1 MIRKI
6 WSSDSRFKAFEFR
19 EGLNIILAETALAS
33 TRKDSRNG
41 VGKTTLLNI
50 IHFCLGADATQIDL
64 PKLELDGWSFYIEL
78 EVNGTIITASRSICQ
93 PSIIRVHNNC
103 SSLPVSPS
111 EGSDGFFYK
120 LEAWKDVL
128 GRCLF
133 GLHEFTD
140 IKLKPTFRA
149 LFPYFARNGYEAYIE
164 PFSYVR
170 TQKSVYRQICNAYLL
185 GLCWEHASQFGEI
198 KDKSD
203 KLKDL
208 KSALKPSIG
217 SNLGAL
223 EAERIRITNDI
234 EIDNA
239 AIASYKVHPQYKDL
253 QDRANRLTSEIHD
266 LSNNLIMLRRKLES
280 YNKSIHEQEK
290 VDETSV
296 DRLFEEAGVVFPENV
311 KKTLKEAKEFHHNI
325 IKNRKLF
332 LETEITCLNN
342 EISAYEANISNKTN
356 ERAELLEI
364 LNTHNAL
371 DEFREHQTRLQQKI
385 LKLEELKSQIVK
397 LHEID
402 EKSKELK
409 ASKIELGSKLKR
421 DYEQTRPEW
430 EKAVKL
436 FNENSQALYSQPGD
450 LIINTTDD
458 GYKFDVVIQKS
469 GSDGVKKM
477 KIFCYDLMLVE
488 IMSDKKMI
496 NFLYHDS
503 NIYDGVDAR
512 QIANA
517 LVLAAKKSEA
527 HGFQYICAINSDMV
541 PRDELPDDF
550 NFDSYVVRTLKDQP
564 IEESTLGFKFEIT
577 KTGK

>member
-6 WSSDSRFKAFEFR
+6 WSSDSRFKAFEFK
-19 EGLNIILAETALAS
+19 EGLNVILAEPATGS

-50 IHFCLGADATQIDL
+50 IHFCLGADATRIDL
-64 PKLELDGWSFYIEL
+64 PKMELDSCKFYIEL
-78 EVNGTIITASRSICQ
+78 ELNKVPITASREISR
-93 PSIIRVHNNC
+93 PGIIRMHNNC
-103 SSLPVSPS
+103 SSLPISPS
-111 EGSDGFFYK
+111 EDSDGFFYK
-120 LEAWKDVL
+120 NDTWKDVL
-128 GRCLF
+128 GICLF
-133 GLHEFTD
+133 GLREFTD
-140 IKLKPTFRA
+140 VKTAPTFRA
-149 LFPYFARNGYEAYIE
+149 LFSYFARNGGAAYLE
-164 PFSYVR
+164 PFIYAK
-170 TQKSVYRQICNAYLL
+170 QQNSVQIQVANAYLL
-185 GLCWEHASQFGEI
+185 GMCWEHASQFGEI

-203 KLKDL
+203 KLKNL

-217 SNLGAL
+217 NNLGAL
-223 EAERIRITNDI
+223 EAERIRIANDI
-234 EIDNA
+234 EIDSA

-253 QDRANRLTSEIHD
+253 QERANHLTSEIHD
-266 LSNNLIMLRRKLES
+266 LSNSLIMLRRKLDS

-296 DRLFEEAGVVFPENV
+296 DRLFEEAGVVFPESV
-311 KKTLKEAKEFHHNI
+311 KKTLNEAKEFHHNI

-342 EISAYEANISNKTN
+342 DISSYEANISNKTN

-385 LKLEELKSQIVK
+385 LKLEELKSQIAK

-458 GYKFDVVIQKS
+458 GYKFDVAIQKS

-488 IMSDKKMI
+488 LLSDKNLI

-517 LVLAAKKSEA
+517 LVLAAKKSET

-550 NFDSYVVRTLKDQP
+550 NFDGYVVRTLKDQP

>member
-6 WSSDSRFKAFEFR
+6 WSSDSRFKAFEFN
-19 EGLNIILAETALAS
+19 EGLNIILAEPAS
-33 TRKDSRNG
+33 GSTHKDSRNG

-50 IHFCLGADATQIDL
+50 IHFCLGADATKIEL
-64 PKLELDGWSFYIEL
+64 PKSELDGCRFYIEL
-78 EVNGTIITASRSICQ
+78 ELNKISVTASREISR
-93 PSIIRVHNNC
+93 PSIIRLHSNYT
-103 SSLPVSPS
+103 SLPISPS
-111 EGSDGFFYK
+111 KDSDGFFYK
-120 LEAWKDVL
+120 IDTWKDVL
-128 GRCLF
+128 GICLF
-133 GLHEFTD
+133 GLRKFTEV
-140 IKLKPTFRA
+140 KTSPTFRA
-149 LFPYFARNGYEAYIE
+149 LFSYLARNGSAAYLE
-164 PFSYVR
+164 PFSH
-170 TQKSVYRQICNAYLL
+170 TKQQTSVQIQICNAYLL
-185 GLCWEHASQFGEI
+185 GMCWEHASQFGEI
-198 KDKSD
+198 KDKSE
-203 KLKDL
+203 KLKSL
-208 KSALKPSIG
+208 KNALKPIG
-217 SNLGAL
+217 SNLGVL
-223 EAERIRITNDI
+223 EAERIRIANDI
-234 EIDNA
+234 ETDSA
-239 AIASYKVHPQYKDL
+239 AIASYKVHPQYKEI
-253 QDRANRLTSEIHD
+253 QERANSLTSEIHD

-290 VDETSV
+290 IDETSV
-296 DRLFEEAGVVFPENV
+296 DRLFEEAGVVFPESV
-311 KKTLKEAKEFHHNI
+311 KKTLSEAKEFHHNI

-342 EISAYEANISNKTN
+342 EISSCEATISNKTN

-371 DEFREHQTRLQQKI
+371 DEFREHQTRLQQKT
-385 LKLEELKSQIVK
+385 LKLEELKSQIAK

-402 EKSKELK
+402 EISKELK

-430 EKAVKL
+430 EKAVRL

-488 IMSDKKMI
+488 LMSDKKLI
-496 NFLYHDS
+496 DFLYHDS
-503 NIYDGVDAR
+503 NIFDGVDSR

-517 LVLAAKKSEA
+517 LVLAAQKSTE
-527 HGFQYICAINSDMV
+527 HGFQYICAINSDVV
-541 PRDELPDDF
+541 PRDELPN
-550 NFDSYVVRTLKDQP
+550 NFDFDSFVVRTLKDKP